1 MKLYFYCILIWAT
14 IFILGVA
21 SITRGAEIVV
31 IHKTPDGK
39 EIKVPVNSVEQAF
52 KEAYGVDVTKN
63 PEVGKT
69 ILSKEEV
76 QQAAK
81 KYAKDSAEFYSGKS
95 SYCVSLKR
103 HAVAY
108 VDWAISEPDREKI
121 YEGGDFPVIDDN
133 DRGIKT
139 VVQKADGKYYV
150 RYFRWEDLGRKHPKE
165 TNNEFCCN

>member
-63 PEVGKT
+63 PEAGKT

-121 YEGGDFPVIDDN
+121 F
-133 DRGIKT
+133 
-139 VVQKADGKYYV
+139 
-150 RYFRWEDLGRKHPKE
+150 
-165 TNNEFCCN
+165 